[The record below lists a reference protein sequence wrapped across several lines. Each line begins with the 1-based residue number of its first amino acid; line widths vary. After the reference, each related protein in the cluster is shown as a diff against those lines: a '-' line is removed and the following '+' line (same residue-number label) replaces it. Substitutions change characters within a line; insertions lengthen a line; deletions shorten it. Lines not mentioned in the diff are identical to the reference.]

1 LKERIYT
8 IPVTDAFREDCEC
21 PLCLLE
27 EKLES
32 DALEYTLG
40 PSMMES
46 DSRIETNR
54 KGFCSRHFTKL
65 YNMQKNRLPLGLIID
80 THLVEQIGIIR
91 EMTEKSLPMIK
102 KEAAATAM
110 ERIAG
115 SLKKD
120 RNETVQ
126 FINAMIEKLSN
137 LEKTCTI
144 CEKIDWNME
153 KFTDVILYLFFKEP
167 DFKELFMAKKGF
179 CLPHLKRLLEGSLK
193 YLNNRNRSEFI
204 IALMSM
210 QLTHMDR
217 IREEVYWFTQKF
229 DYKNKDAPW
238 GNSQDALPRSIRKI
252 AGPADLVR

>member
-1 LKERIYT
+1 MKERIYT
-8 IPVTDAFREDCEC
+8 IPVTEAFREDCEC
-21 PLCLLE
+21 PMCLLD
-27 EKLES
+27 EKLEN

-54 KGFCSRHFTKL
+54 KGFCSRHFSKL
-65 YNMQKNRLPLGLIID
+65 YNMQKNRLALGLVID
-80 THLVEQIGIIR
+80 THLIEQNGIIR
-91 EMTEKSLPMIK
+91 EMTEKSLPLIK
-102 KEAAATAM
+102 KEAAATTM

-115 SLKKD
+115 SFKKD
-120 RNETVQ
+120 RSETVQ
-126 FINAMIEKLSN
+126 FINAMVEKLSSI
-137 LEKTCTI
+137 EKTCTI

-167 DFKELFMAKKGF
+167 DFRELFMAKKGF

-193 YLNNRNRSEFI
+193 YLNNRNRSEFV

-210 QLTHMDR
+210 QLVHMDR

-238 GNSQDALPRSIRKI
+238 GNSQDAIPRSIGKI
-252 AGPADLVR
+252 AGPVDLIR

>member
-8 IPVTDAFREDCEC
+8 IPVTEAFREDCEC
-21 PLCLLE
+21 PICLLE

-32 DALEYTLG
+32 DAVEYTLG

-65 YNMQKNRLPLGLIID
+65 YNMQKNRLALGLVID
-80 THLVEQIGIIR
+80 THLIEQNSIIR
-91 EMTEKSLPMIK
+91 KMTEKSLPLIK
-102 KEAAATAM
+102 KEAMASSM

-115 SLKKD
+115 SFKKGSS
-120 RNETVQ
+120 ETVK
-126 FINAMIEKLSN
+126 FINSMVEKLSSI
-137 LEKTCTI
+137 EKTCTI
-144 CEKIDWNME
+144 CEKIDWNIE
-153 KFTDVILYLFFKEP
+153 KFIDVILYLFFKEP

-179 CLPHLKRLLEGSLK
+179 CLPHVKRLLEGSLK
-193 YLNNRNRSEFI
+193 YLNNRNRGEFVI
-204 IALMSM
+204 TLMSM
-210 QLTHMDR
+210 QLVHMDR

-238 GNSQDALPRSIRKI
+238 GNSQDAVPRSIRKI
-252 AGPADLVR
+252 AGPADLMR